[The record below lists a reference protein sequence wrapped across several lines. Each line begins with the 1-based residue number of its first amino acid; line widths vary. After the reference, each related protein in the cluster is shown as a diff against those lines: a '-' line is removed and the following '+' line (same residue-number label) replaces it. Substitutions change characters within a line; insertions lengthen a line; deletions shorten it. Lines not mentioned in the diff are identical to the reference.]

1 MPEHYF
7 GGLPLASLR
16 WAMLLVLVAGSITF
30 LLVFWP
36 LKRVEGN
43 EEFVFVSNYFKTAK
57 YSWTNE
63 VARLERRPF
72 LWMEF
77 GFLYLSGK
85 GAFGSHIY
93 FLASKRLLNK
103 FLEQHPDIKA

>member
-7 GGLPLASLR
+7 GGLPLQSIR
-16 WAMLLVLVAGSITF
+16 WAMLLILVAGIGTF
-30 LLVFWP
+30 LLLFWP
-36 LKRVEGN
+36 LKRVEAN
-43 EEFVFVSNYFKTAK
+43 EEFIYVSNYFKTAR

-77 GFLYLSGK
+77 GFLYLNGK
-85 GAFGSHIY
+85 GAFGSRIY
-93 FLASKRLLNK
+93 FLASKRLLND
-103 FLEQHPDIKA
+103 FVEAYPGVIK